1 MSLRQSVSVALGP
14 MAALAA
20 VGLFW
25 GGFSALVPDIKNSIG
40 ASDAG
45 LGLAMIASA
54 IGGMGSMYLSP
65 YVATLFGRNV
75 LPVFGVVLAAAFFY
89 PLFAWDVASMGVAF
103 FGIGISVAMLDIS
116 ANIRLGILEARHKL
130 HLMNVSHAMFSFAY
144 GGAALVTGLARKAGF
159 ETGQILPALAV
170 LCLVLT
176 GIMWRHRGA
185 VTEAVD
191 SEVEA
196 DGTPM
201 PWLAVGLTSVI
212 LFASFIG
219 ENSTEAWSAL
229 HIERTLGG
237 AAGEGGYGPF
247 MLGMAM
253 GFGRLTG
260 QFFSERLGEV
270 RVILGSAVLG
280 VIGAMLIA
288 TAQTQGMVVFGVGVL
303 GLGMA
308 VVVPSA
314 NSVLGKR
321 VPERLIGLA
330 ISRAWLFGFLGFFIG
345 PTMMGVVSE
354 FVGLRWA
361 FACAGAV
368 IALIIPSVW
377 RLGRMP
383 SRQ

>member
-1 MSLRQSVSVALGP
+1 MSLRQSFSIALGP

-25 GGFSALVPDIKNSIG
+25 GGFSALVPDIKTAIG

-45 LGLAMIASA
+45 LGMAMIASA
-54 IGGMGSMYLSP
+54 VGGMGSMYLSP
-65 YVATLFGRNV
+65 SVANILGRNV

-116 ANIRLGILEARHKL
+116 ANIRLGILEARHKM

-144 GGAALVTGLARKAGF
+144 GGAALVTGLARKAGY
-159 ETGQILPALAV
+159 ETGQILPVLSL
-170 LCLVLT
+170 LCLLLT
-176 GIMWRHRGA
+176 TIMWRHRGLVSEA
-185 VTEAVD
+185 PTEGA
-191 SEVEA
+191 EA
-196 DGTPM
+196 DGAPM
-201 PWLAVGLTSVI
+201 PWLAVGLTGVI
-212 LFASFIG
+212 LFASFVG

-237 AAGEGGYGPF
+237 AVGEGGYGPF

-253 GFGRLTG
+253 GVGRLTG

-330 ISRAWLFGFLGFFIG
+330 ISRAWLFGFIGFFIG

-361 FACAGAV
+361 FACAGLI